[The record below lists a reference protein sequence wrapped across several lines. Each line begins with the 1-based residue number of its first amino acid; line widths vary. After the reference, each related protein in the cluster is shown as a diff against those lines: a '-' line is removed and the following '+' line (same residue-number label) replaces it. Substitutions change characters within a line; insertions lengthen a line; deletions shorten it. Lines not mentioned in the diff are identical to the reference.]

1 MPRSNTDKIVE
12 RVVRGVEKAARQ
24 NRRRE
29 VVKERLEKSE
39 GATHNLIVVPA
50 FHLRADHH

>member
-1 MPRSNTDKIVE
+1 MPQNNKIVE